1 LRGIDNCLCYR
12 QGDDLTRL
20 RWVEKFQKGRLSL
33 VMRIAQVASL
43 EDAVEAVRRI
53 AQLSRNRCLE
63 VFEQRFTATRMAH
76 DYVQQFERLIAR
88 NQEVSEAA

>member
-1 LRGIDNCLCYR
+1 LRGIDDCLCYR

-20 RWVEKFQKGRLSL
+20 RWVEKFQKEGLSL

-43 EDAVEAVRRI
+43 EDAEEAVRRK
-53 AQLSRNRCLE
+53 AQLSRKRCLE
-63 VFEQRFTATRMAH
+63 VFEQRFTARRMAH

-88 NQEVSEAA
+88 NQQVSEAA

>member
-1 LRGIDNCLCYR
+1 
-12 QGDDLTRL
+12 
-20 RWVEKFQKGRLSL
+20 
-33 VMRIAQVASL
+33 MRIAQVASL

-63 VFEQRFTATRMAH
+63 VFEQRFTATRTAH
-76 DYVQQFERLIAR
+76 DFVQQFERLIAR